1 MGGVGVASADEG
13 EGDGEAGLRVA
24 HASPDTPV
32 VDILV
37 EGDRKVEGLEF
48 RE

>member
-13 EGDGEAGLRVA
+13 DGEAGLWVA